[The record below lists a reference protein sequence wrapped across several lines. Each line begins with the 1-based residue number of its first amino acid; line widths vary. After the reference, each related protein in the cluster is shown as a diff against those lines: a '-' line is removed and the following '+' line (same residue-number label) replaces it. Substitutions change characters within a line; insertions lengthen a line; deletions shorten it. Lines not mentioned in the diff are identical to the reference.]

1 MIEIGPP
8 KIIPN
13 VPVKNITIALVPN
26 FLISGMSILMV
37 SNTKLAGNKY
47 LEATKYNLDSCPE
60 IIPKE
65 LKRDGIK

>member
-1 MIEIGPP
+1 MGPP
-8 KIIPN
+8 KTTPN

-26 FLISGMSILMV
+26 FLISGISILMV

-47 LEATKYNLDSCPE
+47 LEATKYNLDVSPE
-60 IIPKE
+60 IIPNE

>member
-1 MIEIGPP
+1 MEMNQHVMPTYGRL
-8 KIIPN
+8 
-13 VPVKNITIALVPN
+13 PVSFVKGDGAYLEDT
-26 FLISGMSILMV
+26 
-37 SNTKLAGNKY
+37 AGNKY